1 MTRPA
6 PWTDEENSAVVA
18 LYFIMLDHAI
28 AGEKYNKAAMIR
40 REQEQLD
47 LDHPDGQRVPW
58 LADRSRGSIEAKL
71 MNVTGVLIDLGR
83 DDVSMAEHGYRPMS
97 NYQSDLKTMVVGL
110 LAVRDEAVAG
120 GFEAQA

>member
-1 MTRPA
+1 MRKPSWNNT
-6 PWTDEENSAVVA
+6 ENAALTA
-18 LYFIMLDHAI
+18 LYFSMRKRVDD
-28 AGEKYNKAAMIR
+28 GVEYNKAAMIR
-40 REQEQLD
+40 KAQGEESWQ
-47 LDHPDGQRVPW
+47 HPYAGR

-71 MNVTGVLIDLGR
+71 MNVTAVLHDLDR

-120 GFEAQA
+120 GFEVQA